1 MQLQHLLQPENIITK
16 EDNDTH
22 AKIIL
27 EPLERGFGYTLGFA
41 LKQIMLTALPGIA
54 VTKIKINGGK
64 TTSDADV
71 IATQESIAEIMLNV
85 QLMRFDLAEGV
96 EKGTVSFTLSGK
108 AKQVNTDEGEFSDGV
123 SLISQPA
130 ILCHYQGKDKVSI
143 EIVVE
148 RGLGYRPVD
157 EVFAEGY
164 FMLDASF
171 SPVMD
176 FDYSVE
182 NARVGQR
189 TDLDRLILKVETD
202 GSISPTTALSLA
214 AQKIQSQLKNIVDIQ
229 AIEERMSVQEAP
241 QIDPYLLRS
250 VEELDLTVRS
260 ANCLKSENIRYIGEL
275 VRKTE
280 SELLK
285 TPNFGKKS
293 LNEIKEKLS
302 EAGYSLG
309 TVIENWP
316 ENI

>member
-16 EDNDTH
+16 EENDQH

-27 EPLERGFGYTLGFA
+27 EPLERGFGYTLGFV
-41 LKQIMLTALPGIA
+41 LKQIMLTALPGVA
-54 VTKIKINGGK
+54 ATKVKINGGK
-64 TTSDADV
+64 CTSDADV
-71 IATQESIAEIMLNV
+71 IAAQESIAELLLNI
-85 QLMRFDLAEGV
+85 QSMRFDLASEV
-96 EKGTVSFTLSGK
+96 NVGTVSFSFSGK
-108 AKQVNTDEGEFSDGV
+108 AKSVNSDEAEFSDGV
-123 SLISQPA
+123 TLISQPA
-130 ILCHYQGKDKVSI
+130 HFCHYLGKEKLTI
-143 EIVVE
+143 EFEVE
-148 RGLGYRPVD
+148 RGLGYRPVNA
-157 EVFAEGY
+157 VFQDGY

-176 FDYSVE
+176 FEYSVE

-189 TDLDRLILKVETD
+189 TDLDKLILKVETD
-202 GSISPTTALSLA
+202 GSVAPTQALSIA
-214 AQKIQSQLKNIVDIQ
+214 AQKIQSQLKHIVDIE

-241 QIDPYLLRS
+241 QIDSYLLRS

-309 TVIENWP
+309 TVVDNWP